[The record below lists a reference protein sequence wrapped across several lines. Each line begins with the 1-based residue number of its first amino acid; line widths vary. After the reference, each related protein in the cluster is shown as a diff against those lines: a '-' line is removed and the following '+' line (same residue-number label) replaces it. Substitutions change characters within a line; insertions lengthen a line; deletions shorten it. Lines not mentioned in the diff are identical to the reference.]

1 MFSKNISI
9 AVLLKSAI
17 SLLCLWV
24 LTLSTLLHAGVMSK
38 EDMIKAFP
46 SPYVVGDKDPDLPIW
61 PIYQQISTDT
71 PLVAYAFESIDLAA
85 VPGFAGIPYNL
96 LVAIDPNGTFIDVR
110 VLSHH
115 EPVFLEGL
123 GEKPLIDFAKQYTGI
138 SLMQNVKI
146 DAKSAKATGNTANAY
161 IDGSPRR

>member
-1 MFSKNISI
+1 MFSKKNSFAAIF
-9 AVLLKSAI
+9 KSAI
-17 SLLCLWV
+17 SFWCLWV
-24 LTLSTLLHAGVMSK
+24 LMLSTALHAGVMSK

-46 SPYVVGDKDPDLPIW
+46 SPYIVGDKDPDLPIW
-61 PIYQQISTDT
+61 PLYQQISTET

-123 GEKPLIDFAKQYTGI
+123 GEKPLIDFAKQYKGI
-138 SLMQNVKI
+138 SLLQNIKI
-146 DAKSAKATGNTANAY
+146 NAKPAN
-161 IDGSPRR
+161 